1 MKHNPLGMVPTLV
14 SEATFLEDDSPGSRK
29 PPVRESLVAIE
40 FVDEL
45 RARRRRAH
53 HAGVPVRARQG
64 ARRRRRREQTNMQQV
79 LPRAGAPDPAEQ
91 REGFEALVK
100 GLEAFGGELVANEP
114 GTAAPSGSFFGGAKS
129 PGLVDYALFPWAH
142 RLPVFEHYRGK
153 DFAIPPEHTESTQV
167 PRLARRDA
175 RARLC
180 EKDVPALG
188 RLPRAHR
195 GATRTARRDPRWPT
209 PCATGG
215 TRTSTTTRKMTHA
228 TDSNK
233 YKVVCVLT
241 RIDPRRARV
250 RREKSA
256 TCTELRSA

>member
-1 MKHNPLGMVPTLV
+1 MPACPY
-14 SEATFLEDDSPGSRK
+14 E
-29 PPVRESLVAIE
+29 
-40 FVDEL
+40 
-45 RARRRRAH
+45 RAR
-53 HAGVPVRARQG
+53 VRVA
-64 ARRRRRREQTNMQQV
+64 ARRREQTNMQQV
-79 LPRAGAPDPAEQ
+79 LPRAGAPGPGGTE
-91 REGFEALVK
+91 EGFEALVK

-114 GTAAPSGSFFGGAKS
+114 GTAAPSGSFSAARS
-129 PGLVDYALFPWAH
+129 RRASWTT
-142 RLPVFEHYRGK
+142 RCSRGRTA
-153 DFAIPPEHTESTQV
+153 FRCSSTTAGRISRFPEHTESTQV

-188 RLPRAHR
+188 RLPRAHT

-241 RIDPRRARV
+241 RIDPRDERAFVEKKKRYMYGATV
-250 RREKSA
+250 RLAALAAADAPPACGSGAKILPKLPGSGD
-256 TCTELRSA
+256 TNTS